1 MLPDD
6 LITVEEVAKI
16 AVVETV
22 TAYRWAA
29 SWLLTTSSGPG
40 ASDSPAAR
48 SCRLSQTAAS
58 PEQGRGFP
66 LLCLLANRCT
76 F

>member
-29 SWLLTTSSGPG
+29 SWLPHYKLG
-40 ASDSPAAR
+40 AR
-48 SCRLSQTAAS
+48 
-58 PEQGRGFP
+58 
-66 LLCLLANRCT
+66 CLRFSRREVMQAIANRRIAGAGERVPSAVSVG
-76 F
+76 